1 MVAFEDLI
9 EVKKKKKEE
18 EEISTGS
25 QVCSQKV
32 LGLQPDNYGL

>member
-1 MVAFEDLI
+1 MAFEGLI
-9 EVKKKKKEE
+9 EIKKKE

>member
-1 MVAFEDLI
+1 MMAFEGLI
-9 EVKKKKKEE
+9 EIKKKKE

>member
-1 MVAFEDLI
+1 MVAFEGLI
-9 EVKKKKKEE
+9 EVKKKKEE